1 MDDGNWDTGAYYG
14 LAQGYP
20 PHLYHMLDFGPDY
33 KISATKFG
41 FKSNIFVDRL
51 ANSTVYGSNDKVN
64 WTRLTPGVTQ
74 YTQAYHT
81 LDVDPALQNEKY
93 RFIKLEM
100 IQPLPAV
107 LYGSVNNLL
116 ELNEFDIYGTR
127 YEIGN
132 KLQSV
137 SLSSDQAIL
146 GRVALGKTVKASITA
161 KEAIQNVK
169 VKIQGQDATVST
181 TDNINWTAT
190 ATLTGTGDVK
200 VTVDYTKQDGTNG
213 DTLYGTT
220 DGSKLNV
227 VDESDVINNVTS
239 LANLIDSTSGR
250 SAATTLQ
257 IVNTLFDNDASTG
270 SDFRIGSNNS
280 GNGSYIT
287 FDFKEG
293 NAVTLSSVEL
303 LARQGSLSG
312 RINGTVVQG
321 SNDNTTWTTLTKA
334 AVSTPDWQ
342 TLSVSGNVPY
352 RYIRIFNGNAW
363 YGNMSEVK
371 FHGKVESLTKIQS
384 ASISSPQVIMNRIV
398 PGNTVNVA
406 IIAKEPIKDVK
417 VAIQGQDAT
426 VSSTDNINWTAT
438 AVMNQGVAAGPV
450 KFTINYNKQDGTEG
464 YPATQTTDNTSLYLV
479 DESDVIKNVTSIANL
494 IDSTSGRTASRT
506 LQQVNAL
513 FDSNAG
519 TGSDFR
525 IGHLRNG
532 RLHYL

>member
-1 MDDGNWDTGAYYG
+1 MEATLKTFHTVYNDTMSVIITASDVDFDKQLQALRAATEGLALVTPLTDFGSLPWSKVVTWSTWGSTAPNMDDGNWDTGAYYG

-33 KISATKFG
+33 KISAAKFG

-239 LANLIDSTSGR
+239 LTNLIDSTSE
-250 SAATTLQ
+250 
-257 IVNTLFDNDASTG
+257 D
-270 SDFRIGSNNS
+270 
-280 GNGSYIT
+280 
-287 FDFKEG
+287 
-293 NAVTLSSVEL
+293 
-303 LARQGSLSG
+303 RQ
-312 RINGTVVQG
+312 
-321 SNDNTTWTTLTKA
+321 
-334 AVSTPDWQ
+334 
-342 TLSVSGNVPY
+342 
-352 RYIRIFNGNAW
+352 
-363 YGNMSEVK
+363 
-371 FHGKVESLTKIQS
+371 
-384 ASISSPQVIMNRIV
+384 
-398 PGNTVNVA
+398 
-406 IIAKEPIKDVK
+406 
-417 VAIQGQDAT
+417 
-426 VSSTDNINWTAT
+426 
-438 AVMNQGVAAGPV
+438 
-450 KFTINYNKQDGTEG
+450 
-464 YPATQTTDNTSLYLV
+464 
-479 DESDVIKNVTSIANL
+479 
-494 IDSTSGRTASRT
+494 
-506 LQQVNAL
+506 QQPC
-513 FDSNAG
+513 
-519 TGSDFR
+519 
-525 IGHLRNG
+525 
-532 RLHYL
+532 RL

>member
-1 MDDGNWDTGAYYG
+1 MTE
-14 LAQGYP
+14 
-20 PHLYHMLDFGPDY
+20 
-33 KISATKFG
+33 T
-41 FKSNIFVDRL
+41 
-51 ANSTVYGSNDKVN
+51 
-64 WTRLTPGVTQ
+64 
-74 YTQAYHT
+74 
-81 LDVDPALQNEKY
+81 
-93 RFIKLEM
+93 
-100 IQPLPAV
+100 
-107 LYGSVNNLL
+107 
-116 ELNEFDIYGTR
+116 
-127 YEIGN
+127 
-132 KLQSV
+132 
-137 SLSSDQAIL
+137 
-146 GRVALGKTVKASITA
+146 
-161 KEAIQNVK
+161 
-169 VKIQGQDATVST
+169 
-181 TDNINWTAT
+181 
-190 ATLTGTGDVK
+190 TGDVK

-239 LANLIDSTSGR
+239 VTNLIDSTSER

-257 IVNTLFDNDASTG
+257 IVNSLFDNNASTG

-280 GNGSYIT
+280 GTEAISPLILRKAMQLRFRVWNCLQDKAPYLAELT
-287 FDFKEG
+287 EP
-293 NAVTLSSVEL
+293 LSKAPTIIHLDDTHES
-303 LARQGSLSG
+303 SG
-312 RINGTVVQG
+312 FYT
-321 SNDNTTWTTLTKA
+321 
-334 AVSTPDWQ
+334 DWQ
-342 TLSVSGNVPY
+342 TLSVSGNDPY

-406 IIAKEPIKDVK
+406 FIAKEPIKDVK

-426 VSSTDNINWTAT
+426 ESSTDNINWTAT

-464 YPATQTTDNTSLYLV
+464 YPKATQTRDNTSLYLV
-479 DESDVIKNVTSIANL
+479 DESDVINNVTSIANL
-494 IDSTSGRTASRT
+494 MDSTSGRTATQT

-525 IGHLRNG
+525 NDRASEREATLSLTLKQAIKLRLPVIELLARQDQYYTRING
-532 RLHYL
+532 AVIQAPTIILHGTTLTKAADLHRNWQTLDVSSKVPYRYIRDCRLEYVVWKYG